1 MTDKGYDARSN
12 RGAARARG
20 IVPIIPVKK
29 NTRQVPKRFPKILYK
44 GRSRIEQSIGKLKR
58 FERIALRCE
67 KTAENFASLVSFAC
81 SLILVKSVH
90 RT

>member
-12 RGAARARG
+12 RSAARDRG

-29 NTRQVPKRFPKILYK
+29 NTRQSSKRFPKILYK
-44 GRSRIEQSIGKLKR
+44 ARSRIEQSIGKLKR
-58 FERIALRCE
+58 FKRIALRCE

>member
-12 RGAARARG
+12 RGAARDRG
-20 IVPIIPVKK
+20 IVPVIPVKK
-29 NTRQVPKRFPKILYK
+29 NARQSQKCFPRTLYK
-44 GRSRIEQSIGKLKR
+44 RRSRIEQSIGKLKR
-58 FERIALRCE
+58 FKRIALRCE
-67 KTAENFASLVSFAC
+67 KTAENFASLVAFAC